1 MTGFG
6 DQFRIDSP
14 RDERTKHCLGSSL
27 NVLRQA
33 CPGPYPITSHVIGR
47 AGGGA
52 GSDLGVAQQAVCLS
66 PSLEAKNCHALPA
79 TTKNHVGLSDG
90 MESPF
95 RSLKSCGASVLA
107 ADAKALSL
115 VNYSKEVVA
124 ELDKMAEGVTRKTDS
139 QIKTAVMSGPAK
151 KRPAASQ
158 RKEPAGEQ

>member
-1 MTGFG
+1 LTGFG

-52 GSDLGVAQQAVCLS
+52 GSDLGVAQQAVLFPPFTGS
-66 PSLEAKNCHALPA
+66 EELPRPA
-79 TTKNHVGLSDG
+79 RHHKKSRRTFRWDG
-90 MESPF
+90 VTFQVSEKLWSE
-95 RSLKSCGASVLA
+95 CLA

-115 VNYSKEVVA
+115 MNYSKEVVA
-124 ELDKMAEGVTRKTDS
+124 ELDKMA
-139 QIKTAVMSGPAK
+139 AK
-151 KRPAASQ
+151 AKGSA
-158 RKEPAGEQ
+158 